1 MLLGVR
7 LDLLKDVL
15 EGTWHYTLVYGVV
28 WDTSN
33 REGLTSTSLTV
44 SKNGTIITLDD
55 ILTDRE
61 GRLRENF
68 LLGRAVKCD
77 NYHIRLK
84 QSL

>member
-7 LDLLKDVL
+7 LDLLEDVL
-15 EGTWHYTLVYGVV
+15 EGTWHDTLVYGVV
-28 WDTSN
+28 GDTSN
-33 REGLTSTSLTV
+33 REGLSSTSLTV
-44 SKNGTIITLDD
+44 SKNGTIVTLDD

-68 LLGRAVKCD
+68 LLGRAVKCE